1 MDSTSLMLSLV
12 LGCVGMGFLMYGKNA
27 GQLVPMGAGV
37 GLMICPYFITNLIAL
52 LLVCAGLAIAPFV
65 VRES

>member
-1 MDSTSLMLSLV
+1 
-12 LGCVGMGFLMYGKNA
+12 MYGKNA